1 MIDTGEFLD
10 IIKRENL
17 IHKDKHLIK
26 EGETPKYIL
35 NAITRELFE
44 SIGDCRA
51 MLPGFRLKK
60 KKQCPHINCVSP
72 SCYEFDYNSSRTRL
86 ISEEDVQMVA
96 AEISLADVEKVGDL
110 EYLKQ
115 YNSTHDS
122 IFRLTP
128 NDFKIIMAYK
138 RGEYRWY

>member
-26 EGETPKYIL
+26 EGKTPKYIL

-51 MLPGFRLKK
+51 MLPRFRLKK
-60 KKQCPHINCVSP
+60 KK
-72 SCYEFDYNSSRTRL
+72 
-86 ISEEDVQMVA
+86 
-96 AEISLADVEKVGDL
+96 
-110 EYLKQ
+110 
-115 YNSTHDS
+115 
-122 IFRLTP
+122 
-128 NDFKIIMAYK
+128 
-138 RGEYRWY
+138 